1 MSDIKRRHFLQ
12 FCASTLATLGLSQLE
27 FMQQGE
33 RISQALAQNAPRKLA
48 LLVGINEYSGTIP
61 ALKGCVNDVLLQ
73 KQLLIYRFGFKS
85 EDIRILTDKQATRQ
99 GILTA
104 FEEHLI
110 KQAKPGD
117 VVVFHFSGHGSQVED
132 RDRDSPDGLN
142 STFVPIDSQLPQGYP
157 AVGGAV
163 QDITGHTLFLL
174 MSALKTDNVTV
185 VLDSCHSGGGTRGN
199 LRVRSRN
206 GGTLLQPSQAELDY
220 QQQWLGKLG
229 LSQQQFIELR
239 RKNVAKGV
247 VIASAKREQYAA
259 DAAFDDF
266 YAGAFTYIFT
276 QYLWQQTGNEPVNRA
291 IVNVARNTKILA
303 REQGNFQEPELETN
317 FSKENTNAPIYFSRF
332 SSLPAEAVVTQVN
345 GDQVKLWLGGTDS
358 QSLEAF
364 KKDMIL
370 TVLDP
375 QGGERGL
382 VKLGD
387 RQGLIASGKLLSN
400 TRAQLQIQP
409 GTLLQERI
417 RSIPSDLTLKIGLDN
432 SLDRNTSQQAAQAL
446 RSINRI
452 EPKPLGTLEV
462 QYIFGCITEAKHQE
476 LQKQRIANLPSLGSF
491 GLFLP
496 SQDQIVPASF
506 GSSTE
511 AVSEAVKRLQPKL
524 KSLLAARIVKQ
535 ILGNTNTSQIAI
547 TASMN
552 IAGNNELLGETFT
565 IRGAVKK
572 EAGETKKPAPVQV
585 IKSSDS
591 GVAKLPIGTTINFQI
606 QNNESSPLYVS
617 ILVIDAQGEMT
628 VIFPNDWSASED
640 AALVEAKQKRVIP
653 QADDGFK
660 LTIGDPLGLSEALIV
675 ASTTPLRTSLKAL
688 QTIAKARGLENRNA
702 PVALPDEVLDVTNS
716 LLFDLDAG
724 TRGGIKVEGI
734 ALPDGVRGID
744 TKKLAAMAIAFEVVA
759 AASGL

>member
-1 MSDIKRRHFLQ
+1 M
-12 FCASTLATLGLSQLE
+12 
-27 FMQQGE
+27 
-33 RISQALAQNAPRKLA
+33 
-48 LLVGINEYSGTIP
+48 
-61 ALKGCVNDVLLQ
+61 
-73 KQLLIYRFGFKS
+73 
-85 EDIRILTDKQATRQ
+85 
-99 GILTA
+99 
-104 FEEHLI
+104 I

-724 TRGGIKVEGI
+724 TRGGINVEGI

>member
-1 MSDIKRRHFLQ
+1 MSYIKRRHFLQ
-12 FCASTLATLGLSQLE
+12 FSASTLATLGLSQLDI
-27 FMQQGE
+27 MQQGE
-33 RISQALAQNAPRKLA
+33 RMSQVLAQSTPRKLA

-61 ALKGCVNDVLLQ
+61 ALKGCINDVLLQ
-73 KQLLIYRFGFKS
+73 KELLIYRFGFKP
-85 EDIRILTDKQATRQ
+85 EDIRILTDKQATRE

-142 STFVPIDSQLPQGYP
+142 STFVPIDSQLPPGYP

-174 MSALKTDNVTV
+174 MYALKTDNVTV

-199 LRVRSRN
+199 LRVRSRD

-220 QQQWLGKLG
+220 QQQWLSKLG

-291 IVNVARNTKILA
+291 IVNVARNTKYLA
-303 REQGNFQEPELETN
+303 RKEGNNQDPELETN

-332 SSLPAEAVVTQVN
+332 SALPAEAVVTQVN
-345 GDQVKLWLGGTDS
+345 KDQVKLWLGGIDS

-382 VKLGD
+382 VKLGA
-387 RQGLIASGKLLSN
+387 RQGLIADGKLL
-400 TRAQLQIQP
+400 TTARAEIPIKP

-417 RSIPSDLTLKIGLDN
+417 RSIPNNLTLKIGLDK
-432 SLDRNTSQQAAQAL
+432 SLDNNITQQATQAL
-446 RSINRI
+446 QALNRI
-452 EPKPLGTLEV
+452 EPKPLGTVEV
-462 QYIFGCITEAKHQE
+462 QYIFGRMTDAKYQQ
-476 LQKQRIANLPSLGSF
+476 LQKQRVANLPTVGSF

-496 SQDQIVPASF
+496 SQDQIVSASF
-506 GSSTE
+506 GNSKET
-511 AVSEAVKRLQPKL
+511 VSEAVKRLQPKL

-535 ILGNTNTSQIAI
+535 MLGNTNTSKIAV

-565 IRGAVKK
+565 IRGAVNKTT
-572 EAGETKKPAPVQV
+572 GQTNKPAPVQA
-585 IKSSDS
+585 INSSNS
-591 GVAKLPIGTTINFQI
+591 SVAKLPIGTAITFQV

-640 AALVEAKQKRVIP
+640 AALVQAKQKQVIP
-653 QADDGFK
+653 QADDAFK
-660 LTIGDPLGLSEALIV
+660 LTIGEPLGISEALII
-675 ASTTPLRTSLKAL
+675 ASTTPLRTSLKVL
-688 QTIAKARGLENRNA
+688 QKIAQSRGLENHNA
-702 PVALPDEVLDVTNS
+702 PIAVPDEVLDVTRS
-716 LLFDLDAG
+716 LLDDLDAG
-724 TRGGIKVEGI
+724 TRGGINVEGI

-759 AASGL
+759 ATSI

>member
-1 MSDIKRRHFLQ
+1 MSNIKRRHFLQ
-12 FCASTLATLGLSQLE
+12 FSASTLATLGLSQLDI
-27 FMQQGE
+27 MQEGE
-33 RISQALAQNAPRKLA
+33 RMSQVLAQSTPRKLA

-73 KQLLIYRFGFKS
+73 KELLIYRFGFKP

-99 GILTA
+99 SILTA

-110 KQAKPGD
+110 QQAKPGD
-117 VVVFHFSGHGSQVED
+117 VVIFHFSGHGSQVED

-142 STFVPIDSQLPQGYP
+142 STFVPIDSQLPPGYP

-174 MSALKTDNVTV
+174 MYALKTDNVTV

-199 LRVRSRN
+199 LRVRSRD

-220 QQQWLGKLG
+220 QRQWLGKLG

-239 RKNVAKGV
+239 RKGVAKGV
-247 VIASAKREQYAA
+247 VITSAKREQYAA

-303 REQGNFQEPELETN
+303 REQANSQDPELETN
-317 FSKENTNAPIYFSRF
+317 FSKENTNAPIYFSHF
-332 SSLPAEAVVTQVN
+332 SSFPAEAVVTQVN
-345 GDQVKLWLGGTDS
+345 GDQVKLWLGGIDS

-382 VKLGD
+382 VKLGA
-387 RQGLIASGKLLSN
+387 RQGLIADGKLL
-400 TRAQLQIQP
+400 TTARAEIPIKP

-417 RSIPSDLTLKIGLDN
+417 RSIPNNLTLKIGLDK
-432 SLDRNTSQQAAQAL
+432 SLDNNTAQQVTQAL
-446 RSINRI
+446 QALNRI
-452 EPKPLGTLEV
+452 EPKPLGTVEV
-462 QYIFGCITEAKHQE
+462 QYIFGRMTDAKHQQ
-476 LQKQRIANLPSLGSF
+476 LQKQRAANLPTVGSF
-491 GLFLP
+491 GLFFP
-496 SQDQIVPASF
+496 SQDRIVPASF
-506 GSSTE
+506 GNSKET
-511 AVSEAVKRLQPKL
+511 VSEAVKRLQPKL

-535 ILGNTNTSQIAI
+535 MLGNTNTSKIAV

-552 IAGNNELLGETFT
+552 IAGNNELLGETLT
-565 IRGAVKK
+565 IRGGGVKK
-572 EAGETKKPAPVQV
+572 TTGETNKPAPVQA
-585 IKSSDS
+585 INSFDS
-591 GVAKLPIGTTINFQI
+591 GVAKLPIGTAITFQV

-640 AALVEAKQKRVIP
+640 AALVQAKQKQVIP
-653 QADDGFK
+653 QADDTFK
-660 LTIGDPLGLSEALIV
+660 LTIGEPLGISEALII
-675 ASTTPLRTSLKAL
+675 ASTTPLRTSLKVL
-688 QTIAKARGLENRNA
+688 QKIAQSRGLENHNA
-702 PVALPDEVLDVTNS
+702 PIAVPDEVLNVTRS
-716 LLFDLDAG
+716 LLDDLDAG
-724 TRGGIKVEGI
+724 TRGGINVESI

-759 AASGL
+759 APSI

>member
-1 MSDIKRRHFLQ
+1 MSNIKRRHFLQ
-12 FCASTLATLGLSQLE
+12 FSASTLATLGLSQLDI
-27 FMQQGE
+27 MQQGE
-33 RISQALAQNAPRKLA
+33 RMSQVLAQSTPRKLA
-48 LLVGINEYSGTIP
+48 LLVGINEYSDPIP

-73 KQLLIYRFGFKS
+73 KELLIYRFGFKP

-117 VVVFHFSGHGSQVED
+117 VVVFHYSGHGSQVED

-142 STFVPIDSQLPQGYP
+142 STFVPIDSEYSVL
-157 AVGGAV
+157 GGPV
-163 QDITGHTLFLL
+163 QDIMGHTLFLL
-174 MSALKTDNVTV
+174 MYALKTDNVTV

-199 LRVRSRN
+199 LRVRSRD
-206 GGTLLQPSQAELDY
+206 GGPKFQPSQAELDY
-220 QQQWLGKLG
+220 QRQWLGKLG
-229 LSQQQFIELR
+229 LSEQKFIELR
-239 RKNVAKGV
+239 RKGVAKGV
-247 VIASAKREQYAA
+247 VIASAKREQLAA
-259 DAAFDDF
+259 DVCFDDF
-266 YAGAFTYIFT
+266 YAGAFTYLLT
-276 QYLWQQTGNEPVNRA
+276 QYLWQQSGNEPVNRA
-291 IVNVARNTKILA
+291 IVNVARNTKVLA
-303 REQGNFQEPELETN
+303 GVKGNYQDPDLETN

-332 SSLPAEAVVTQVN
+332 SALPAEAVVTQVN
-345 GDQVKLWLGGTDS
+345 KDQVKLWLGGIDS

-375 QGGERGL
+375 NGGERGL

-387 RQGLIASGKLLSN
+387 RQGLIADGKLL
-400 TRAQLQIQP
+400 TTARAQIPIEP

-417 RSIPSDLTLKIGLDN
+417 RSIPSNLTLKIGIDQ
-432 SLDRNTSQQAAQAL
+432 SLDSNTAQQATQAL
-446 RSINRI
+446 QALNRI
-452 EPKPLGTLEV
+452 EPKPLGTVEV
-462 QYIFGCITEAKHQE
+462 QYIFGRITDAKHQQ
-476 LQKQRIANLPSLGSF
+476 LQKQRVANLPTMGSF

-506 GSSTE
+506 GNSKET
-511 AVSEAVKRLQPKL
+511 VSEAVKRLQPKL

-535 ILGNTNTSQIAI
+535 MLGNTNTSKIAV

-565 IRGAVKK
+565 IRGVKK
-572 EAGETKKPAPVQV
+572 ASQQTKKPAPVQA
-585 IKSSDS
+585 INYSDS
-591 GVAKLPIGTTINFQI
+591 GVAKLPIGTAITFQV

-640 AALVEAKQKRVIP
+640 AALVQAKQKQVIP
-653 QADDGFK
+653 QADDAFK
-660 LTIGDPLGLSEALIV
+660 LTIGEPLGISEALIV

-688 QTIAKARGLENRNA
+688 QKIAQSRGLENRNA
-702 PVALPDEVLDVTNS
+702 PIAVPDEVLDVTNS
-716 LLFDLDAG
+716 LLDDLDAG
-724 TRGGIKVEGI
+724 TRGGINVEGI

-744 TKKLAAMAIAFEVVA
+744 TKKLAAMAIAFEVVTA
-759 AASGL
+759 

>member
-1 MSDIKRRHFLQ
+1 MSNIKRRHFLQ
-12 FCASTLATLGLSQLE
+12 FSASTLATLGLSQLDI
-27 FMQQGE
+27 MQQGD

-61 ALKGCVNDVLLQ
+61 ALRGCVNDVLLQ

-142 STFVPIDSQLPQGYP
+142 STFVPIDSQLPPGYP
-157 AVGGAV
+157 VVGGAV

-303 REQGNFQEPELETN
+303 REQANSQDPELETN

-332 SSLPAEAVVTQVN
+332 SSLPAEAVVTQVK

-400 TRAQLQIQP
+400 ARAQLQIQP

-446 RSINRI
+446 RAINRI

-462 QYIFGCITEAKHQE
+462 QYIFGRITEAKHQE

-535 ILGNTNTSQIAI
+535 ILGNTNTSQIAV

>member
-1 MSDIKRRHFLQ
+1 MYNIKRRHFLQ

-27 FMQQGE
+27 FMQQGD
-33 RISQALAQNAPRKLA
+33 RISQALAENAPRKLA

-142 STFVPIDSQLPQGYP
+142 STFVPIDSQLPPGYP
-157 AVGGAV
+157 VVGGAV

-199 LRVRSRN
+199 LRVRSP
-206 GGTLLQPSQAELDY
+206 GGGSLLQPSQAELDY

-239 RKNVAKGV
+239 RKGVAKGV

-276 QYLWQQTGNEPVNRA
+276 QYLWQQAGNEPVNRA

-317 FSKENTNAPIYFSRF
+317 FSKENPNAPIYFSRF

-387 RQGLIASGKLLSN
+387 RQGLIANGKLLSN

-462 QYIFGCITEAKHQE
+462 QYIFGRITEAKHQE

-511 AVSEAVKRLQPKL
+511 TLSEAVKRLQPKL

-591 GVAKLPIGTTINFQI
+591 GVAKLPIGTTINFQV

>member
-1 MSDIKRRHFLQ
+1 MSNIKRRHFLQ
-12 FCASTLATLGLSQLE
+12 FSASTLATLGLSQLDI
-27 FMQQGE
+27 MQQGD
-33 RISQALAQNAPRKLA
+33 RISQVLAQNAPRKLA

-73 KQLLIYRFGFKS
+73 KELLIYRFGFKS
-85 EDIRILTDKQATRQ
+85 EDIHILTDKQATRQ

-117 VVVFHFSGHGSQVED
+117 VVVFHYSGHGSQVED

-142 STFVPIDSQLPQGYP
+142 STFVPIDSQLPPGYP

-247 VIASAKREQYAA
+247 VITSAKREQYAA

-266 YAGAFTYIFT
+266 YARAFTYIFT

-303 REQGNFQEPELETN
+303 REQGNSQDPELETN

-462 QYIFGCITEAKHQE
+462 QYIFGRITEAKHQE

-496 SQDQIVPASF
+496 SQDQIVPTSF

-535 ILGNTNTSQIAI
+535 ILGNTNTSQIAV

-744 TKKLAAMAIAFEVVA
+744 TKKLAAMAIAFEVVT
-759 AASGL
+759 AASGV

>member
-1 MSDIKRRHFLQ
+1 MSNIKRRHFLQ
-12 FCASTLATLGLSQLE
+12 FSASTLATLGLSQLDI
-27 FMQQGE
+27 MQQGE
-33 RISQALAQNAPRKLA
+33 RMSQVLAQSTPRKLA

-61 ALKGCVNDVLLQ
+61 ALKGCVNDVMLQ
-73 KQLLIYRFGFKS
+73 KELLIYRFGFKP

-110 KQAKPGD
+110 KQAKTGD

-142 STFVPIDSQLPQGYP
+142 STFVPIDSQLPPGYP
-157 AVGGAV
+157 VVGGAV

-724 TRGGIKVEGI
+724 TRGGINVEGI

>member
-1 MSDIKRRHFLQ
+1 MSNIKRRHFLQ
-12 FCASTLATLGLSQLE
+12 FSASTLATLGLSQLDI
-27 FMQQGE
+27 MQQGDGFANVFDE
-33 RISQALAQNAPRKLA
+33 RMSQVLAQSTPRKLA
-48 LLVGINEYSGTIP
+48 LLVGINEYSDPIP
-61 ALKGCVNDVLLQ
+61 ALKGCVNDVMLQ
-73 KQLLIYRFGFKS
+73 KELLIYRFGFKP

-117 VVVFHFSGHGSQVED
+117 VVVFHYSGHGSQVED

-142 STFVPIDSQLPQGYP
+142 STFVPVDSQYSV
-157 AVGGAV
+157 VGGPV
-163 QDITGHTLFLL
+163 QDIMGHTLFLL
-174 MSALKTDNVTV
+174 MYALKTDNVTV

-199 LRVRSRN
+199 LRVRSRD
-206 GGTLLQPSQAELDY
+206 GGPKFQPSQAELDY
-220 QQQWLGKLG
+220 QRQWLGKLG

-239 RKNVAKGV
+239 RKGVAKGV

-259 DAAFDDF
+259 DASFDDF
-266 YAGAFTYIFT
+266 YAGAFTYLLT
-276 QYLWQQTGNEPVNRA
+276 QYLWQQGGYEPVKRA
-291 IVNVARNTKILA
+291 MVNVARNTKYLA
-303 REQGNFQEPELETN
+303 RKEGNNQDPELETN

-332 SSLPAEAVVTQVN
+332 SALPAEAVVTQVN
-345 GDQVKLWLGGTDS
+345 KDQVKLWLGGIDS

-387 RQGLIASGKLLSN
+387 RQGLIADGKLL
-400 TRAQLQIQP
+400 TTARAEIAIKP

-417 RSIPSDLTLKIGLDN
+417 RSIPSDLTLKIGLDK
-432 SLDRNTSQQAAQAL
+432 SLDDNTAQQVTQAL
-446 RSINRI
+446 RGINRI
-452 EPKPLGTLEV
+452 EPKPLGTVEV
-462 QYIFGCITEAKHQE
+462 QYIFGRMTDAKHQQ
-476 LQKQRIANLPSLGSF
+476 LQKQQVANLPTVGSF

-506 GSSTE
+506 GNSKET
-511 AVSEAVKRLQPKL
+511 VSEAVKRLQPKL

-535 ILGNTNTSQIAI
+535 MLGNTNTSKIAV

-565 IRGAVKK
+565 IRGATNK
-572 EAGETKKPAPVQV
+572 TNKPAPVQA
-585 IKSSDS
+585 INSSDS
-591 GVAKLPIGTTINFQI
+591 GVAKLPIGTAITFQV

-640 AALVEAKQKRVIP
+640 AALVQAKQKQVIP
-653 QADDGFK
+653 QADDAFK
-660 LTIGDPLGLSEALIV
+660 LTIGEPLGISEALIV

-688 QTIAKARGLENRNA
+688 QTIAKSRGLENRRA
-702 PVALPDEVLDVTNS
+702 PVAVPDEVLDVTNS
-716 LLFDLDAG
+716 LLYDLDAG
-724 TRGGIKVEGI
+724 TRGGINVEGI

-744 TKKLAAMAIAFEVVA
+744 TKKLAAMAIAFEVVTA
-759 AASGL
+759 

>member
-1 MSDIKRRHFLQ
+1 MSNIKRRHFLQ
-12 FCASTLATLGLSQLE
+12 FSASTLATLGLSQLDI
-27 FMQQGE
+27 MQQGE
-33 RISQALAQNAPRKLA
+33 RMSQVLAQSTPRKLA
-48 LLVGINEYSGTIP
+48 LLVGINEYSDPIP

-73 KQLLIYRFGFKS
+73 KELLIYRFGFKP

-117 VVVFHFSGHGSQVED
+117 VVVFHYSGHGSQVED

-142 STFVPIDSQLPQGYP
+142 STFVPIDSEYSVL
-157 AVGGAV
+157 GGPV
-163 QDITGHTLFLL
+163 QDIMGHTLFLL
-174 MSALKTDNVTV
+174 MYALKTDNVTV

-199 LRVRSRN
+199 LRVRSRD
-206 GGTLLQPSQAELDY
+206 GGPKFQPSQAELDY
-220 QQQWLGKLG
+220 QRQWLGKLG
-229 LSQQQFIELR
+229 LSEQKFLELR
-239 RKNVAKGV
+239 RKGVAKGV
-247 VIASAKREQYAA
+247 VIASAKREQLAA
-259 DAAFDDF
+259 DVCFDDF
-266 YAGAFTYIFT
+266 YAGAFTYLLT
-276 QYLWQQTGNEPVNRA
+276 QYLWQQSGNEPVNRA
-291 IVNVARNTKILA
+291 IVNVARNTKVLA
-303 REQGNFQEPELETN
+303 GVKGNYQDPDLETN

-332 SSLPAEAVVTQVN
+332 SALPAEAVVTQVN
-345 GDQVKLWLGGTDS
+345 KDQVKLWLGGIDS

-375 QGGERGL
+375 NGGERGL
-382 VKLGD
+382 VKLGA
-387 RQGLIASGKLLSN
+387 RQGLIADGKLL
-400 TRAQLQIQP
+400 TTARAEIPIQP

-417 RSIPSDLTLKIGLDN
+417 RSIPSDLTLKIGLDK
-432 SLDRNTSQQAAQAL
+432 SLDNNTAQQVTQAL

-452 EPKPLGTLEV
+452 EPKPLGTVEV
-462 QYIFGCITEAKHQE
+462 QYIFGRMTDAKHQQ
-476 LQKQRIANLPSLGSF
+476 LQKQRVANLPTVGSF

-506 GSSTE
+506 GNSKET
-511 AVSEAVKRLQPKL
+511 VSEAVKRLQPKL

-535 ILGNTNTSQIAI
+535 MLGNTNTSKIAV

-565 IRGAVKK
+565 IRGVKK
-572 EAGETKKPAPVQV
+572 ATQQTKKPAPVKA
-585 IKSSDS
+585 INYSDS
-591 GVAKLPIGTTINFQI
+591 GVAKLPIGTAITFQV

-640 AALVEAKQKRVIP
+640 AALVQAKQKQVIP
-653 QADDGFK
+653 QADDAFK
-660 LTIGDPLGLSEALIV
+660 LTIGEPLGISEALII

-688 QTIAKARGLENRNA
+688 QKIAQSRGLENRRA
-702 PVALPDEVLDVTNS
+702 PVAVPDEVLDITSS
-716 LLFDLDAG
+716 LLYDLDAG
-724 TRGGIKVEGI
+724 TRGGINVEGI

-744 TKKLAAMAIAFEVVA
+744 TKKLAGMAIAFEVVPTT
-759 AASGL
+759 SS

>member
-1 MSDIKRRHFLQ
+1 MSNIKRRHFLQ
-12 FCASTLATLGLSQLE
+12 FSASTLATLGLSQLDI
-27 FMQQGE
+27 MQQGD
-33 RISQALAQNAPRKLA
+33 RISQVLAQNAPRKLA

-73 KQLLIYRFGFKS
+73 KELLIYRFGFKS

-117 VVVFHFSGHGSQVED
+117 VVVFHYSGHGSQVED

-142 STFVPIDSQLPQGYP
+142 STFVPIDSQLPPGYP

-303 REQGNFQEPELETN
+303 REQGNFQDPELETN

-345 GDQVKLWLGGTDS
+345 GDQVKLWLGGIDS

-462 QYIFGCITEAKHQE
+462 QYIFGRITEAKHQE
-476 LQKQRIANLPSLGSF
+476 LQKQRIGNLPSLGSF

-496 SQDQIVPASF
+496 SQDQIVPTSF

-535 ILGNTNTSQIAI
+535 ILGNTNTSQIAV

-744 TKKLAAMAIAFEVVA
+744 TKKLAAMAIAFEVVT

>member
-1 MSDIKRRHFLQ
+1 MSNIKRRHFLQ
-12 FCASTLATLGLSQLE
+12 FSASTLATLGLSQLDI
-27 FMQQGE
+27 MQQGE
-33 RISQALAQNAPRKLA
+33 RMSQVLAQSTPRKLA
-48 LLVGINEYSGTIP
+48 LLVGINEYSDPIP

-73 KQLLIYRFGFKS
+73 KELLIYRFGFKP

-117 VVVFHFSGHGSQVED
+117 VVVFHYSGHGSQVED

-142 STFVPIDSQLPQGYP
+142 STFVPIDSEYSVL
-157 AVGGAV
+157 GGPV
-163 QDITGHTLFLL
+163 QDIMGHTLFLL
-174 MSALKTDNVTV
+174 MYALKTDNVTV

-199 LRVRSRN
+199 LRVRSRD
-206 GGTLLQPSQAELDY
+206 GGPKFQPSQAELDY
-220 QQQWLGKLG
+220 QRQWLGKLG
-229 LSQQQFIELR
+229 LSEQKFLELR
-239 RKNVAKGV
+239 RKGVAKGV
-247 VIASAKREQYAA
+247 VIASAKREQLAA
-259 DAAFDDF
+259 DVCFDDF
-266 YAGAFTYIFT
+266 YAGAFTYLLT
-276 QYLWQQTGNEPVNRA
+276 QYLWQQSGNEPVNRA
-291 IVNVARNTKILA
+291 IVNVARNTKVLA
-303 REQGNFQEPELETN
+303 GVKGNYQDPDLETN

-332 SSLPAEAVVTQVN
+332 SALPAEAVVTQVN
-345 GDQVKLWLGGTDS
+345 KDQVKLWLGGIDS

-387 RQGLIASGKLLSN
+387 RQGLIADGKLL
-400 TRAQLQIQP
+400 TTARAEIPIQP

-417 RSIPSDLTLKIGLDN
+417 RSIPSDLTLKIGLDK
-432 SLDRNTSQQAAQAL
+432 SLDNNTAQQVTQAL

-452 EPKPLGTLEV
+452 EPKPLGTVEV
-462 QYIFGCITEAKHQE
+462 QYIFGRMTDAKHQQ
-476 LQKQRIANLPSLGSF
+476 LQKQRVANLPTVGSF

-506 GSSTE
+506 GNSKET
-511 AVSEAVKRLQPKL
+511 VSEAVKRLQPKL
-524 KSLLAARIVKQ
+524 ESLLAARIVKQ
-535 ILGNTNTSQIAI
+535 MLGNTNTSKIAV

-565 IRGAVKK
+565 IRGVKK
-572 EAGETKKPAPVQV
+572 ATQQTKKPAPVKA
-585 IKSSDS
+585 INYSDS
-591 GVAKLPIGTTINFQI
+591 GVAKLPIGTAITFQV

-640 AALVEAKQKRVIP
+640 AALVQAKQKQVIP
-653 QADDGFK
+653 QADDAFK
-660 LTIGDPLGLSEALIV
+660 LTIGEPLGISEALII

-688 QTIAKARGLENRNA
+688 QKIAQSRGLENRRA
-702 PVALPDEVLDVTNS
+702 PVAVPDEVLDITNS
-716 LLFDLDAG
+716 LLYDLDAG
-724 TRGGIKVEGI
+724 TRGGINVEGI

-744 TKKLAAMAIAFEVVA
+744 TKKLAGMAIAFEVVPTT
-759 AASGL
+759 SS